1 MNSNDQI
8 EDVGLHHPI
17 SSSEEIIL
25 RQVVLYLI
33 EKGPGRT
40 EDELVEAVY
49 NQPVSKHPVSQQC
62 LVLTDQNL
70 ILRLGSG
77 DDDHPYR
84 YFPKWS

>member
-8 EDVGLHHPI
+8 EDVGLDHPI

-40 EDELVEAVY
+40 EDELAEAIY
-49 NQPVSKHPVSQQC
+49 NQPASKLPVSQQC

-70 ILRLGSG
+70 ILRLGNG
-77 DDDHPYR
+77 DDGHPYR